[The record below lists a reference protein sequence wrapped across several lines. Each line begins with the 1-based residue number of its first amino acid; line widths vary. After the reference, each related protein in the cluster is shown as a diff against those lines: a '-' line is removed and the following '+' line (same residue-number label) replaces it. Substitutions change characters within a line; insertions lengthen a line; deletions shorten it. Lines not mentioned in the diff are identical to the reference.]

1 MERGAVGSEMRK
13 DVAVLDVDTEL
24 LALDHGVDRG
34 HGRDEVLVSLAGLG
48 HRAGLGGE
56 AGHGPVSQSVE
67 AAEEGNTSPSTQSA
81 LLSCTVQCRP
91 EVTRQ

>member
-1 MERGAVGSEMRK
+1 MERRALRSEIRNEEVF
-13 DVAVLDVDTEL
+13 DAAAEL
-24 LALDHGVDRG
+24 PALDHGVDPG

-81 LLSCTVQCRP
+81 VLSCTEQCRP
-91 EVTRQ
+91 EATRQ